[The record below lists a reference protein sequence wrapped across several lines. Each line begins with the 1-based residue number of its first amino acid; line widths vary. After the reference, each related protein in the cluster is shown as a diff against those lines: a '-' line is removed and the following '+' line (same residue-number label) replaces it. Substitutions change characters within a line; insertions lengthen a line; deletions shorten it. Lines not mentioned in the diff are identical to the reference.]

1 MKTWGYI
8 YGDESPDI
16 WEHFG
21 IQPNDSDDR
30 IKIKLLGYE
39 SVDDWMIQKE
49 EE

>member
-30 IKIKLLGYE
+30 IKIKLLSYE
-39 SVDDWMIQKE
+39 SADDWMIEKE